1 MIREDWPRHQKKRI
15 LIVLCAALIGVG
27 LFPATGMAV
36 TMGDLL
42 DTGTV
47 TVSDAL
53 LALRISVGLVTAS
66 PYQLS
71 AGDVNGDGSITVS
84 DALLILREVVGI
96 GPTVSGTAS
105 QGSALPEGT
114 LVTLTDVNGNT
125 AAATVGTNGS
135 YTCQVTGL
143 TAPYLL
149 NAGGLYSLA
158 SASGITDINP
168 LTNLCMQLAL
178 GTSTIS
184 SGTTFPANFQAQFGT
199 VASNVKAALNGL
211 YPATVPSTQTDFL
224 HGAITIGAGVDAVFG
239 ALTISAPDT
248 SGTFSASVG
257 SQRIFYGTLA
267 GNIVT
272 ITPDA
277 AAIAAS
283 SAVIF
288 PIPTLI
294 SVAVTPSNPTL
305 AVGVSQQF
313 SAVGTF
319 SDQTTQDLTAA
330 ATWSSSFPSVAAIST
345 SAGSFGLA
353 TPVAT
358 GTTTITAT
366 VPVTRPVQG
375 SVSGSTTLAVTG
387 GSAAPANVL
396 PITVNGSL
404 CSSAT
409 SGGYFNKPCVSVTVC
424 NPDGSNCQVINDILL
439 DTGSYGLRIFKQA
452 LSNVSLTQVTVASG
466 ALAECVEYAD
476 GTSDW
481 GPVQMAAVVLGN
493 EPAVQVPIQVID
505 STFGT
510 RSRGCR
516 QADTSAVN
524 AGFTGILGVGLFAQ
538 DCGDTCTSS
547 TNNGNYYS
555 CGGSLCS
562 GTAVPPASQVTNPVA
577 LLPLDNNG
585 VLVQLQSVPLGG
597 VTSVNGSL
605 ILGIGTRSNNAPAGV
620 TAYPANSA
628 AEFTTTFNG
637 ISSDSSFIDSGSN
650 GLYFPAPASLLPD
663 CGGSNTG
670 YYCPATTLSLSATDT
685 GAFGSPSGTVPFYQ
699 GNFNS
704 LIDTS
709 NNVFSEVGG
718 SEVGGFDW
726 GLPFFFG
733 RNVFLGF
740 DSTSSGLGTGP
751 CWAY

>member
-1 MIREDWPRHQKKRI
+1 MRLNR
-15 LIVLCAALIGVG
+15 LFVLLV
-27 LFPATGMAV
+27 LP
-36 TMGDLL
+36 
-42 DTGTV
+42 
-47 TVSDAL
+47 
-53 LALRISVGLVTAS
+53 LAIFSGCGGGGGSSAS
-66 PYQLS
+66 TPK
-71 AGDVNGDGSITVS
+71 
-84 DALLILREVVGI
+84 
-96 GPTVSGTAS
+96 
-105 QGSALPEGT
+105 T
-114 LVTLTDVNGNT
+114 LV
-125 AAATVGTNGS
+125 
-135 YTCQVTGL
+135 
-143 TAPYLL
+143 
-149 NAGGLYSLA
+149 SL
-158 SASGITDINP
+158 
-168 LTNLCMQLAL
+168 
-178 GTSTIS
+178 
-184 SGTTFPANFQAQFGT
+184 
-199 VASNVKAALNGL
+199 
-211 YPATVPSTQTDFL
+211 
-224 HGAITIGAGVDAVFG
+224 
-239 ALTISAPDT
+239 
-248 SGTFSASVG
+248 
-257 SQRIFYGTLA
+257 
-267 GNIVT
+267 
-272 ITPDA
+272 
-277 AAIAAS
+277 
-283 SAVIF
+283 
-288 PIPTLI
+288 
-294 SVAVTPSNPTL
+294 AVTPTNPSL
-305 AVGVSQQF
+305 AAGTSQQF
-313 SAVGTF
+313 SATGTF
-319 SDQTTQDLTAA
+319 SDNTVQDLTSSVNWNSSSVGVATIDSSGRALA
-330 ATWSSSFPSVAAIST
+330 ATAGTTKITAASGTVTGAANLTVSSATLLSLAIMPADSSVTQGAAQQFSATGTFSDNSSQDITATVAWSSSAPSVATIS
-345 SAGSFGLA
+345 SLAGRSGRASSLA
-353 TPVAT
+353 V
-358 GTTTITAT
+358 GSTTITA
-366 VPVTRPVQG
+366 
-375 SVSGSTTLAVTG
+375 VSGGRAASTTLTVTRAS
-387 GSAAPANVL
+387 SAQVNVV
-396 PITVNGSL
+396 PITVNGAL

-577 LLPLDNNG
+577 LLPLDKNG